1 MYMRII
7 KMDQN
12 MKVRKKM
19 DRDMDLENII
29 IKIMGIM
36 RVNGKIIK

>member
-1 MYMRII
+1 MRII